1 MTERDDRSLGDLFG
15 RLANQVSTLVR
26 QEIALART
34 ETTARASAVGRDVA
48 LIAAG
53 GALLYA
59 ALLVVLGA
67 IVLLLIDAGLDGWI
81 AALLVGVL
89 VALVGGGLV
98 LVGRDRL
105 KAADVAPRR
114 TIETLQ
120 DDAEWAKERLP

>member
-120 DDAEWAKERLP
+120 DDADWAKERLP

>member
-1 MTERDDRSLGDLFG
+1 MTEHDDRSLGDLFG

-105 KAADVAPRR
+105 KTADVAPRR

>member
-1 MTERDDRSLGDLFG
+1 MTEHDDRSLGDLFG
-15 RLANQVSTLVR
+15 RLANQVSSLVR

>member
-53 GALLYA
+53 GAQLYA

>member
-53 GALLYA
+53 GALMYA

>member
-105 KAADVAPRR
+105 KTADVAPRR

>member
-1 MTERDDRSLGDLFG
+1 MTEHDDRSLGDLFG